1 MFLNTFNAGA
11 AFGFSRETGTSCGK
25 PAIEAEL
32 RYLDGVDCSDV
43 QVEENGPYI
52 VLDGTVPSS
61 RELSKIV
68 RLAAEISGRDN
79 VICQLIV
86 VSKDESK
93 AAFMHG

>member
-32 RYLDGVDCSDV
+32 RYLENIDCSDV
-43 QVEENGPYI
+43 RIEESGSYI
-52 VLDGTVPSS
+52 VLEGSVPSS
-61 RELSKIV
+61 SDLGKIV
-68 RLAAEISGRDN
+68 RLANEIAGRDH

-86 VSKDESK
+86 VPSGHNKVP
-93 AAFMHG
+93 FMLA

>member
-25 PAIEAEL
+25 PAIEAEM
-32 RYLDGVDCSDV
+32 RYLENVDCSDV
-43 QVEENGPYI
+43 RVEESGQHI
-52 VLDGTVPSS
+52 ILDGTVPSS

-68 RLAAEISGRDN
+68 RLASEIAGMDN

-86 VSKDESK
+86 VPKGKNEVS
-93 AAFMHG
+93 FMLG